1 MSDTQH
7 TQGLELRA
15 TLSATSE
22 DGDFSQDA
30 YFGYLQGY
38 RHSAAEIA
46 ALREALERIAHWT
59 PDNGRSGFVEYKV
72 VAMSMESIARRALG
86 KE

>member
-15 TLSATSE
+15 KQYATSE

-38 RHSAAEIA
+38 RDSASEIA
-46 ALREALERIAHWT
+46 AMREALEAICNIALYNNVHSA
-59 PDNGRSGFVEYKV
+59 DLRV
-72 VAMSMESIARRALG
+72 VLRQARAALG
-86 KE
+86 ESAK